1 MNKKFKSLIAVYVI
15 IFVLFNILFFVI
27 PFTKSGVVWFSYA
40 FTLAAIA
47 FGLCAALF
55 AFTGRAELRSKVYG
69 LPVFGVGAFYMVIQL
84 IVTVVLCAI
93 NSYVHVP
100 VWIGAVL
107 GSILLAFALIGVIIT
122 DNVRD
127 IVEAT
132 DIKTEQKIKTV
143 TLFKL
148 DISSLAGKCTD
159 SDTRKKL
166 LNLSDELRYSDPVSS
181 DELAQAEQDI
191 KTGIEELAVMLE
203 SGDKAKT
210 EQKIEKIST
219 MLADRNRR
227 CKALKK

>member
-1 MNKKFKSLIAVYVI
+1 MNKKFKSLIAVYAI

-27 PFTKSGVVWFSYA
+27 PFTKSTVIWLMYVFTIVSVV
-40 FTLAAIA
+40 LG
-47 FGLCAALF
+47 FGITVF
-55 AFTGRAELRSKVYG
+55 AFKNDEDLRSKVYG
-69 LPVFGVGAFYMVIQL
+69 YPVFRVGIIYTLLQL
-84 IVTVVLCAI
+84 AVFFILCII
-93 NSYVHVP
+93 NSLVHVP
-100 VWIGAVL
+100 IWIGAVL
-107 GSILLAFALIGVIIT
+107 GSILLAVALIGVIIT

-127 IVEAT
+127 IVEAI
-132 DIKTEQKIKTV
+132 DIKTEQKIKTI

-166 LNLSDELRYSDPVSS
+166 LKLSDELRYSDPVSS
-181 DELAQAEQDI
+181 DELAQAEHNI
-191 KTGIEELAVMLE
+191 KAGIEELAVMLE